1 MLLIKNADLYT
12 MEGEGR
18 LKGGDVL
25 VDAGAIQ
32 AVGHNLSAPGAQV
45 IDAAGRAVMPGI
57 VDAHTE
63 GQILSALS
71 GELKGRTA
79 VIIAHRLT
87 AVKNAAEILYMDK
100 GRVLERGTHEQLL
113 AKNGAYAEMW
123 RKQQREEESA

>member
-1 MLLIKNADLYT
+1 MLDDT
-12 MEGEGR
+12 
-18 LKGGDVL
+18 
-25 VDAGAIQ
+25 
-32 AVGHNLSAPGAQV
+32 LSA
-45 IDAAGRAVMPGI
+45 

>member
-1 MLLIKNADLYT
+1 MVLIGIDGGGTKTDAVLCDET
-12 MEGEGR
+12 GR
-18 LKGGDVL
+18 VLRHVRGGSTSPTSQTPEV
-25 VDAGAIQ
+25 
-32 AVGHNLSAPGAQV
+32 AVARL
-45 IDAAGRAVMPGI
+45 
-57 VDAHTE
+57 